1 VYDTTPY
8 ISGVGADPPP
18 IYAGSRG
25 YVSIYGLNFG
35 STGYVQVCTNATG
48 SCAVAAGF
56 SNSVTYWPACQI
68 NPCQINILLTTPS
81 YSAGGTYYLQV
92 VVSAD
97 DSGAAFLASSQE
109 PSGNASNESP
119 FAVAAPTAQITMGAQ
134 VVSGN
139 AANSPAIVSVG
150 QQIQL
155 TGSVVGLGGLTV
167 ASQQWMIGGTT
178 VKSYLQT
185 LTYTNGNISQGSS
198 TGLST
203 PLGQSDLSQPS
214 ITFYWIDGD
223 DCTNMVNYTVTY
235 TATLSDQS
243 TVSAPAAG
251 FRPVR
256 PCAVTAPAQ
265 ALTFNG
271 VTAAAPAITF
281 SPTYLGGPSMCF
293 GTPGVNGAPDVN
305 GITFNTSPITTTLG
319 GSFAWLQLVNRVN
332 TSTFADGST
341 QTLNSN
347 GFVLDNGKSANG
359 QPQYASSGGFL
370 YLFDPGQKGTL
381 PSPVDLPAVGLS
393 GTNLSSVATN
403 QQFQMFLMYQ
413 PSGANSIWV
422 TLQQVNWNWAA
433 TIAFANG
440 AWGMPTGTS
449 FSANPTG
456 VRSASL
462 PQWPTPPAT
471 AAAGAITFQQ

>member
-1 VYDTTPY
+1 
-8 ISGVGADPPP
+8 
-18 IYAGSRG
+18 
-25 YVSIYGLNFG
+25 
-35 STGYVQVCTNATG
+35 
-48 SCAVAAGF
+48 
-56 SNSVTYWPACQI
+56 
-68 NPCQINILLTTPS
+68 
-81 YSAGGTYYLQV
+81 
-92 VVSAD
+92 
-97 DSGAAFLASSQE
+97 
-109 PSGNASNESP
+109 
-119 FAVAAPTAQITMGAQ
+119 
-134 VVSGN
+134 
-139 AANSPAIVSVG
+139 
-150 QQIQL
+150 
-155 TGSVVGLGGLTV
+155 
-167 ASQQWMIGGTT
+167 
-178 VKSYLQT
+178 
-185 LTYTNGNISQGSS
+185 
-198 TGLST
+198 
-203 PLGQSDLSQPS
+203 
-214 ITFYWIDGD
+214 
-223 DCTNMVNYTVTY
+223 
-235 TATLSDQS
+235 
-243 TVSAPAAG
+243 
-251 FRPVR
+251 
-256 PCAVTAPAQ
+256 
-265 ALTFNG
+265 
-271 VTAAAPAITF
+271 
-281 SPTYLGGPSMCF
+281 MCF

>member
-1 VYDTTPY
+1 
-8 ISGVGADPPP
+8 
-18 IYAGSRG
+18 
-25 YVSIYGLNFG
+25 
-35 STGYVQVCTNATG
+35 
-48 SCAVAAGF
+48 
-56 SNSVTYWPACQI
+56 
-68 NPCQINILLTTPS
+68 
-81 YSAGGTYYLQV
+81 
-92 VVSAD
+92 
-97 DSGAAFLASSQE
+97 
-109 PSGNASNESP
+109 
-119 FAVAAPTAQITMGAQ
+119 MGAQ

-139 AANSPAIVSVG
+139 AAKSPAIVSVG

-167 ASQQWMIGGTT
+167 ASQQWTIGGTT
-178 VKSYLQT
+178 VKSYQQT
-185 LTYTNGNISQGSS
+185 LAYTNGNISQGSS
-198 TGLST
+198 AGVSAN
-203 PLGQSDLSQPS
+203 LGQSDLSQPS

-223 DCTNMVNYTVTY
+223 DCTNTVTYTVAY

-243 TVSAPAAG
+243 TVSAPTAG

-293 GTPGVNGAPDVN
+293 GTPGVNDAPDIN
-305 GITFNTSPITTTLG
+305 GITFNTSPMILTTFG
-319 GSFAWLQLVNRVN
+319 GNFAWLQLVNRVN

-347 GFVLDNGKSANG
+347 GFVLDNGQSANG
-359 QPQYASSGGFL
+359 KPQYNSLNGWL
-370 YLFDPGQKGTL
+370 YSFDPGQKGAL
-381 PSPVDLPAVGLS
+381 PSPVDLPTVGLS
-393 GTNLSSVATN
+393 GGNLSSVTTN

-433 TIAFANG
+433 SIAFANG

-449 FSANPTG
+449 FLANPTG
-456 VRSASL
+456 ARSTSL
-462 PQWPTPPAT
+462 PQWPN
-471 AAAGAITFQQ
+471 AITFQQ